1 MPSRCACKIDVAQTR
16 VNARRPHTQQRM
28 YTVTSD
34 EQVYKMYLCIKKES
48 GMMKDEVR
56 EEIDT
61 RCGIFWD
68 RKTQQRI
75 RPGSE
80 PGVGYVN

>member
-34 EQVYKMYLCIKKES
+34 EQVYKMYLCIIKES
-48 GMMKDEVR
+48 GMRKDEVR

-61 RCGIFWD
+61 RFGFFLGQND
-68 RKTQQRI
+68 PAE
-75 RPGSE
+75 RPGLE